1 MNKKSL
7 SAIIASV
14 AAATALSGAAFA
26 ETVPVYLT
34 AEATPIDVEV
44 GTGLDNNDLTDPDGR
59 PNTGDEYWTV
69 DPDGRPNTGDEYNI
83 PVSVGSNAVFV
94 HAERDTN
101 DANVTNLHV
110 KNNVTSS
117 PIYVKGVALSNIT
130 SGYTNT
136 PFTDDYSV
144 KAVNSK
150 AFGLAITK
158 KGSTALQTPADLKT
172 GYSGS
177 DLISANG
184 EIVYTLTGKV
194 SATSTAINNA
204 KIADCIVT
212 ISQSGN

>member
-44 GTGLDNNDLTDPDGR
+44 GTGLSTNDLVDPDGR
-59 PNTGDEYWTV
+59 PDTGDEYWTV
-69 DPDGRPNTGDEYNI
+69 DPDGHPNTGDEYNI

-101 DANVTNLHV
+101 DATVTNLHV

-117 PIYVKGVALSNIT
+117 PIYVTGIALTNIT

-136 PFTDDYSV
+136 PFSDNYTV

-158 KGSTALQTPADLKT
+158 KGNTALSTAVDLKT

-177 DLISANG
+177 DLISASG
-184 EIVYTLTGKV
+184 EIVYTLSGKV
-194 SATSTAINNA
+194 SATSTAINNV
-204 KIADCIVT
+204 KIADCVVT